1 MGLKNDRENRIRGQ
15 KKKQDYESK
24 EICPKS
30 GNLLI
35 LLNINQNKII

>member
-1 MGLKNDRENRIRGQ
+1 MGLKNDRKTEYVGK